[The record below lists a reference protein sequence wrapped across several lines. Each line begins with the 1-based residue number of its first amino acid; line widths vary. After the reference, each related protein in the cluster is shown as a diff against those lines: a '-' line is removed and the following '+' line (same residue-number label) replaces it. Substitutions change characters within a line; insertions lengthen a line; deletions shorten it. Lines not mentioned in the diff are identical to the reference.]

1 MYSLINHA
9 ENTEINL
16 IRSNEYK
23 LFINSIHEFD
33 KDCLEKEDLR
43 IIFIFRLIFQKN
55 SILTN
60 FSNDENSDENIEK
73 IKLLQRDLEFLSEE
87 SVKNF
92 HSKII
97 ESKKN
102 NIIYLEFYKKI
113 MKNKGKFLEI
123 VKEDD
128 QISVLENMQIIS
140 DELTY
145 SDNKTILTFIKHFEN
160 ADYQLSEK
168 SKKLKEKRELFE
180 NIQSVIY
187 LFSYFFNLIK

>member
-1 MYSLINHA
+1 
-9 ENTEINL
+9 
-16 IRSNEYK
+16 
-23 LFINSIHEFD
+23 
-33 KDCLEKEDLR
+33 
-43 IIFIFRLIFQKN
+43 
-55 SILTN
+55 
-60 FSNDENSDENIEK
+60 
-73 IKLLQRDLEFLSEE
+73 
-87 SVKNF
+87 
-92 HSKII
+92 
-97 ESKKN
+97 
-102 NIIYLEFYKKI
+102 